1 MAMERDSGVWLLR
14 FGVAIALAAGSVSV
28 CQVASKSTR
37 TPPSITPV
45 AIESGVRAVEVNSD
59 RVFFAAPDGSASGDG
74 SVDHPWNLATALAQP
89 AAVQPGDTIWLR
101 GGTYPGT
108 FSSSL
113 TGTDAHPIVVRQYP
127 GERAILD
134 GGNSRGHAILTV
146 AGANSWYW
154 GFEIM
159 SSDAVRVSSTALDDP
174 PDIGR
179 GDGVTI
185 DQSSATGPGLKFI
198 NLNIHDARQGI
209 SFWKE
214 AIDAEIYGC
223 LIYYN
228 GWDSTARG
236 SGHGIYTQNQTGTKK
251 ITDNILFSG
260 FGYGIHAYGSSA
272 AFLDNFLFQG
282 NTIFNSGDLSSSGP
296 SGILLVG
303 GGRLAHNPQV
313 VGNFLYRQTGG
324 VTSDLDM
331 GYSAGCVSPTLT
343 GNYIA
348 TATSFVNCTAGLNLA
363 DNTFYGDI
371 TGFSQ
376 STFPA
381 NTYFSLRPTGTQV
394 FLRPNLYEPGRANIT
409 IYNWD
414 LAPTVSVDLSSVLP
428 IGSRYEIRNAQNF
441 FAPPVQSG
449 TYSGG
454 TVSLPMTGL
463 TSASPVGHAAPP
475 PAGPE
480 FQALILL
487 TVSPPRQAFPAPSP
501 HRPPTRVLNRTPV
514 SK

>member
-1 MAMERDSGVWLLR
+1 MPLLR
-14 FGVAIALAAGSVSV
+14 LSLLALIFLCAPRGAA
-28 CQVASKSTR
+28 ASDYYSS
-37 TPPSITPV
+37 PSGRP
-45 AIESGVRAVEVNSD
+45 
-59 RVFFAAPDGSASGDG
+59 SGDG
-74 SVDHPWNLATALAQP
+74 SVGNPWNLATALAQP
-89 AAVQPGDTIWLR
+89 AAVRPGDTIWLR

-113 TGTDAHPIVVRQYP
+113 NGSAGNPIVVRQYP

-134 GGNSRGHAILTV
+134 GGNSGGRAILTV
-146 AGANSWYW
+146 AGSYTWYW

-159 SSDAVRVSSTALDDP
+159 SSDLNRVSTTNLDNP

-179 GDGVTI
+179 GDGIDI
-185 DQSSATGPGLKFI
+185 DQSSRTGPGLKFI
-198 NLNIHDARQGI
+198 NLIIHDTRQGV
-209 SFWKE
+209 SFWTE

-251 ITDNILFSG
+251 ITDNIIFSG

-282 NTIFNSGDLSSSGP
+282 NTLFNSGDLSSSGP

-313 VGNFLYRQTGG
+313 IGNLLYRQTAG
-324 VTSDLDM
+324 VASDFDM
-331 GYSAGCVSPTLT
+331 GYSAGCVSPILN
-343 GNYIA
+343 GNYVA
-348 TATSFVNCTAGLNLA
+348 TTTALINCTAGLSLA
-363 DNTFYGDI
+363 DNTFYGDT

-381 NTYFSLRPTGTQV
+381 NTYFSLRPTGTRV
-394 FLRPNLYEPGRANIT
+394 FLRPNLYEPGRANVT

-414 LAPTVSVDLSSVLP
+414 LNPTVNVDFSGVLP
-428 IGSRYEIRNAQNF
+428 VGSRYEIRNAQNF

-454 TVSLPMTGL
+454 TVSLPMNDL
-463 TSASPVGHAAPP
+463 TAAVPVGRPSPP
-475 PAGPE
+475 PTGPE

-487 TVSPPRQAFPAPSP
+487 TISPPRQTFPAPSP
-501 HRPPTRVLNRTPV
+501 RVPSTRVLNRTPV